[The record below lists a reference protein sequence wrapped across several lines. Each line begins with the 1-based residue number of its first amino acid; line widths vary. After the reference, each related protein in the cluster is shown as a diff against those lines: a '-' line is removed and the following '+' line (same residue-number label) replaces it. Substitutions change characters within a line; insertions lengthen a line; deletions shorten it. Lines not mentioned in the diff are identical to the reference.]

1 MTMKQKESLMRLI
14 RSIVIGF
21 IAYTILFI
29 DLNHRHQFSTQEY
42 NLLSISSI
50 GLIIILF
57 IDITNELNS

>member
-1 MTMKQKESLMRLI
+1 MTMKQKESIQRLT
-14 RSIVIGF
+14 RF